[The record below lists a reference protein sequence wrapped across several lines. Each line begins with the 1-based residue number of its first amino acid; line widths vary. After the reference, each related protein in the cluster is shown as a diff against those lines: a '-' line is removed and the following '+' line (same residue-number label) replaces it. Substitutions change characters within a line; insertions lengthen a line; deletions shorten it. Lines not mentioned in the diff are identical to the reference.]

1 MSVFSVLFAALGFSY
16 NTWRMEVSEENNN
29 VRTAAFE
36 VLEHLGELE
45 HIILTAHYDGDEVS
59 GNPRKGWVEVGLVVD
74 LSALISPEVE
84 ASSEKIKDV
93 WAQYWHLMVEE
104 EKVVTELVKRIDDT
118 RIAIKVVLK
127 DMS

>member
-1 MSVFSVLFAALGFSY
+1 MSIFSVVFALMGFSY

-45 HIILTAHYDGDEVS
+45 HIILTAYYDGDEIS

-74 LSALISPEVE
+74 LSALISTDVE
-84 ASSEKIKDV
+84 ATAQRLKTD
-93 WAQYWHLMVEE
+93 WAESWHLMTTEE
-104 EKVVTELVKRIDDT
+104 QVVTSLVNKIDET
-118 RIAIKVVLK
+118 RMAIKMVLK
-127 DMS
+127 EMS

>member
-1 MSVFSVLFAALGFSY
+1 MSIFSVLFAALGFSY

-45 HIILTAHYDGDEVS
+45 HIILTAHYDHDQIS

-74 LSALISPEVE
+74 LSAMISPEVE
-84 ASSEKIKDV
+84 IASKKIKHV
-93 WAQYWHLMVEE
+93 WAESWHLMVDEE
-104 EKVVTELVKRIDDT
+104 PVVTELVNRIDDT
-118 RIAIKVVLK
+118 RIAIKMVLK
-127 DMS
+127 EMS